1 MTGTNK
7 SAELYERFLR
17 FALNCLELVK
27 LLPKTGYNQ
36 IYSNQLTKSSSSV
49 GANYIETQ
57 ETASRKDFLHRLKIS
72 RKEAKESKHWL
83 RLISL
88 ANKNTVKIINPSNQL
103 IKESE
108 EIVKILSSSIN
119 TVLRK

>member
-88 ANKNTVKIINPSNQL
+88 ANKT
-103 IKESE
+103 
-108 EIVKILSSSIN
+108 IVQILKSYRQHLEVLRILSRDESPSIN